1 MADDVAPGPED
12 RGRGWNLRGRKCE
25 GSGRAKGTPN
35 KVTREFRA
43 IVQDLIDENAD
54 NVRVWLKQ
62 TAEGVPAEIQ
72 RNEDGSTVVIRA
84 AVAGDPGKAVDLL
97 NKLAEYAAP
106 KLSRRELTGPNGT
119 PLAPPSVHV
128 TIEGKPPGDEP
139 TT

>member
-1 MADDVAPGPED
+1 MADEAAPPEH
-12 RGRGWNLRGRKCE
+12 RGRGWNLRGQRHPDAGRKK
-25 GSGRAKGTPN
+25 GSLN

-139 TT
+139 TS